1 MRKINEK
8 DYVEFTFKGNGY
20 SVTANFKFVMNT
32 FKDSAHGTVYGR
44 KPNGDVAI
52 LDQK

>member
-1 MRKINEK
+1 MRKINEN
-8 DYVEFTFKGNGY
+8 DYIEFTFKGNGF

-32 FKDSAHGTVYGR
+32 YNEAAHGTVYGR

-52 LDQK
+52 IDQK